1 MGYWQDLQ
9 ARYKIQDR
17 KNHPWASLFVQTLR
31 NVDPV
36 SYAELDGDGDL
47 DAFASV
53 KVHSAIVEIRAL
65 RSQGWDYEAAKEH
78 VFEDLLPKP
87 QDETVAEDWEQE
99 GGQED
104 AIAGFSKWIGTYD
117 AGSQSQVDTERQ
129 DATEPI

>member
-47 DAFASV
+47 GAFASV

-87 QDETVAEDWEQE
+87 QDQTVAEDWEQE

-104 AIAGFSKWIGTYD
+104 AIDHLT
-117 AGSQSQVDTERQ
+117 RQ
-129 DATEPI
+129 WLAFWLN